1 MASFFGI
8 EIPIPTFSLPSLP
21 KLPQITLPNFSLPSL
36 PKIDLPKVSLPAL
49 PKISLPS
56 LPKIDLPSLPG
67 VSLPDFSQIPNL
79 PKNIVDSGSAAV
91 SALNLAAQ
99 GILPIGMKAGTKAAQ
114 QYIAEQT
121 RLAQWAADAAAG
133 AVGAAG
139 AALPKVELP
148 KVELPKVELP
158 KVELPKVEL
167 PKVEIPKIE
176 LPKVSLPDIAK
187 VAPFGLVALPVAAGA
202 AAAKAVLPELPRV
215 ELPDVGAAAGGVS
228 RWYDDV
234 IAARDKS
241 YEDSAAHIA
250 AGNVA
255 GGAVQFGGT
264 MAADVILPM
273 DFLDAANKWATGRG
287 DQIDTELALW
297 AAIDAVSLAAA
308 PFTFGA
314 SYAAARALKAGK
326 LAKAAGMAGKIT
338 KTVQVGGEVSKGKAV
353 SNVLGALL
361 GAGGKAV
368 PKTAPK
374 ATTSVSSLLESYAK
388 AIPKA
393 APKPKVVVPK
403 ATSLSSLESYAKVAP
418 KTTQALGS
426 TKALGVT
433 TDLIAAE
440 SKWAKTS
447 SVLGSAA
454 KTTGVLGVGLGAGA
468 IGLTMMGGLG
478 GPAPIPGQE
487 ETEEEEELPQWL
499 LDLLSGGGATT
510 GGDGGQGFPWGDYQY
525 PDGEGGYT
533 DEYGYYPPA
542 YPDFL
547 GLEGYGQD
555 LLGYAEDLPVV
566 GGVYEGASRRGL
578 AVPAIIGTII
588 LVILVVAFLRG
599 KKGKKMIGSVKKT
612 VSGAVG
618 GVKKA
623 VMG

>member
-21 KLPQITLPNFSLPSL
+21 KLPQITLPNFSLPAL
-36 PKIDLPKVSLPAL
+36 PRIDLPKLTLPAL
-49 PKISLPS
+49 PKITLPS
-56 LPKIDLPSLPG
+56 LPTLPG
-67 VSLPDFSQIPNL
+67 ISLPDFSQIPNL
-79 PKNIVDSGSAAV
+79 PKDIVASGSQAV
-91 SALNLAAQ
+91 TNLNLAMQ
-99 GILPIGMKAGTKAAQ
+99 GILPIGISAGSKAAQ

-139 AALPKVELP
+139 AA
-148 KVELPKVELP
+148 LP

-533 DEYGYYPPA
+533 DAYGYYPPA

>member
-8 EIPIPTFSLPSLP
+8 EIPIPIPTFSLPSLP

-148 KVELPKVELP
+148 KVELPKVE
-158 KVELPKVEL
+158 
-167 PKVEIPKIE
+167 IPKIE

-273 DFLDAANKWATGRG
+273 DLADLVNKWTTGRG
-287 DQIDTELALW
+287 DQIDGGLALW
-297 AAIDAVSLAAA
+297 AAIDAVSIAAL

-314 SYAAARALKAGK
+314 SYAAARA
-326 LAKAAGMAGKIT
+326 AKAAKVAKI
-338 KTVQVGGEVSKGKAV
+338 VQVGGEVSKGKAV

-361 GAGGKAV
+361 GAGSKAV

-426 TKALGVT
+426 TKALGAT

-468 IGLTMMGGLG
+468 IGMTMMGGLG

-487 ETEEEEELPQWL
+487 ETEEEEKLPQWL